1 MERNMDIQSLFS
13 LTGRIALVTGGS
25 RGIGKMFVEGL
36 LAAGCARVYISA
48 RKVEQMQETIDEFGA
63 DADGNP
69 RVIGIP
75 ADLSQMDGMQ
85 ALADEMARREARLDI
100 LINNAGAAWGQ
111 PYLEFSEAGW
121 HRTMDLNVKTPFF
134 LTQKLH
140 NLLVAGGKSG
150 HPAKVI
156 HVSSID
162 GQRINPWE
170 TYAYQASK
178 AGVIQLTR
186 RMAARLIHDN
196 IIVTSIA
203 PGAFASEMNKAAKN
217 APNASAA
224 LIPAK
229 RIGSPEDMA
238 AAAIYLCSRAGDYV
252 VGETLTVDGGV
263 VNAAL
268 PGMFNDPAG

>member
-1 MERNMDIQSLFS
+1 MDLNTLFS
-13 LTGRIALVTGGS
+13 LEGRIALVTGGS

-48 RKVEQMQETIDEFGA
+48 RKVEQMDATVAEFGE
-63 DADGNP
+63 DK
-69 RVIGIP
+69 VIPVP
-75 ADLSQMDGMQ
+75 ADLSQMDGIQ
-85 ALADEMARREARLDI
+85 SLADTLAEKEDRLDI

-140 NLLVAGGKSG
+140 DLLVAGGKG
-150 HPAKVI
+150 DHPAKVI

-170 TYAYQASK
+170 TYPYQASK
-178 AGVIQLTR
+178 AAVIQLTR
-186 RMAARLIHDN
+186 RMAARLIQDN
-196 IIVTSIA
+196 IVVTSIA

-217 APNASAA
+217 APDASASM
-224 LIPAK
+224 IPAK
-229 RIGSPEDMA
+229 RIGTAEDMA

-268 PGMFNDPAG
+268 PMQFNDPAG

>member
-1 MERNMDIQSLFS
+1 MDIQSLFS
-13 LTGRIALVTGGS
+13 LDGRVALVTGGS

-36 LAAGCARVYISA
+36 LAAGCSKVYISA
-48 RKVEQMQETIDEFGA
+48 RKIEQMQETIAEFGE
-63 DADGNP
+63 DK
-69 RVIGIP
+69 VVGIP
-75 ADLSQMDGMQ
+75 ADLSQMDGIQ
-85 ALADEMARREARLDI
+85 TLADEMVAREDKLDI

-111 PYLEFSEAGW
+111 PYLEFNEAGW

-140 NLLVAGGKSG
+140 DLLVEGGKG
-150 HPAKVI
+150 DHPAKVI

-186 RMAARLIHDN
+186 RMAARLIQDN
-196 IIVTSIA
+196 IVVTTIA

-217 APNASAA
+217 APDASASM
-224 LIPAK
+224 IPAK
-229 RIGSPEDMA
+229 RIGSAEDMA

-268 PGMFNDPAG
+268 PSMFNDPAGGG

>member
-1 MERNMDIQSLFS
+1 MMDMNALFG
-13 LTGRIALVTGGS
+13 LNGRVALVTGGS

-36 LAAGCARVYISA
+36 LSAGCARVYISA
-48 RKVEQMQETIDEFGA
+48 RKVEQMQETIAEFGE
-63 DADGNP
+63 DK
-69 RVIGIP
+69 VIGIP
-75 ADLSQMDGMQ
+75 ADLSQMDGIQ
-85 ALADEMARREARLDI
+85 SLADEMAKREDKLDI

-140 NLLVAGGKSG
+140 DLLVAGGKG
-150 HPAKVI
+150 DHPAKVI

-170 TYAYQASK
+170 TYPYQASK
-178 AGVIQLTR
+178 AAVIQLTK
-186 RMAARLIHDN
+186 RMAARLIQDN

-203 PGAFASEMNKAAKN
+203 PGAFPSEMNKAAKN
-217 APNASAA
+217 APDASAA
-224 LIPAK
+224 MIPSK
-229 RIGSPEDMA
+229 RVGTKEDMA

-252 VGETLTVDGGV
+252 VGDTVTVDGGV
-263 VNAAL
+263 VNASL
-268 PGMFNDPAG
+268 PSMFNDPAG

>member
-1 MERNMDIQSLFS
+1 MDLTSLFS
-13 LTGRIALVTGGS
+13 LEGRVALVTGGS

-63 DADGNP
+63 EK
-69 RVIGIP
+69 VIGIP

-85 ALADEMARREARLDI
+85 ALADEMAKREDKLDI

-140 NLLVAGGKSG
+140 KLLVAGGKG
-150 HPAKVI
+150 DHPAKVI

-186 RMAARLIHDN
+186 RMAARLIQDN

-224 LIPAK
+224 MIPAK

-268 PGMFNDPAG
+268 PMAFNDPAGHG

>member
-1 MERNMDIQSLFS
+1 MDIQSLFS
-13 LTGRIALVTGGS
+13 LDGRVALVTGGS

-48 RKVEQMQETIDEFGA
+48 RKVDQMQETIEQFGA
-63 DADGNP
+63 DK
-69 RVIGIP
+69 VVGIP
-75 ADLSQMDGMQ
+75 ADLSQMDGIQ
-85 ALADEMARREARLDI
+85 HLADEIAAREDKLDI

-140 NLLVAGGKSG
+140 NLLVEAGKGA

-186 RMAARLIHDN
+186 RMAARLIQDN
-196 IIVTSIA
+196 IVVTSIA

-217 APNASAA
+217 APDASAA
-224 LIPAK
+224 IIPAK
-229 RIGSPEDMA
+229 RIGTKEDMA

-252 VGETLTVDGGV
+252 VGDTVTVDGGI

-268 PGMFNDPAG
+268 PSLFNDPAGAG

>member
-1 MERNMDIQSLFS
+1 MDIQSLFG
-13 LTGRIALVTGGS
+13 LDGRVALVTGGS

-48 RKVEQMQETIDEFGA
+48 RKVEQMAETVAEFGE
-63 DADGNP
+63 D

-85 ALADEMARREARLDI
+85 QLADAIADNEDKLDI

-111 PYLEFSEAGW
+111 DYLEFNEAGW

-140 NLLVAGGKSG
+140 DLLVAAASPDR
-150 HPAKVI
+150 PAKVI
-156 HVSSID
+156 NVSSID
-162 GQRINPWE
+162 GFRINPWE

-178 AGVIQLTR
+178 AGVVQLTR
-186 RMAARLIHDN
+186 RVAARLIKDN
-196 IIVTSIA
+196 IVVSSIA
-203 PGAFASEMNKAAKN
+203 PGAFPSEMNKAAKN
-217 APNASAA
+217 APDASAA
-224 LIPAK
+224 GIPAK
-229 RIGSPEDMA
+229 RIGTAEDMA

-252 VGETLTVDGGV
+252 VGETVIVDGGV
-263 VNAAL
+263 VNAWL
-268 PGMFNDPAG
+268 PSYFNDPAG

>member
-1 MERNMDIQSLFS
+1 MNLKDLFS
-13 LTGRIALVTGGS
+13 LDNRIALVTGGS

-36 LAAGCARVYISA
+36 LAAGCAKVYISA
-48 RKVEQMQETIDEFGA
+48 RKVEQMQATVEQFGK
-63 DADGNP
+63 D

-75 ADLSQMDGMQ
+75 ADLSQMDGIQ
-85 ALADEMARREARLDI
+85 HVADEMAKREDRLDI
-100 LINNAGAAWGQ
+100 LINNAGAAWGE

-140 NLLVAGGKSG
+140 DLLVAGGKG
-150 HPAKVI
+150 DHPAKVI

-162 GQRINPWE
+162 GQKINPWE

-186 RMAARLIHDN
+186 RMAARLIEDN

-217 APNASAA
+217 APDASAA
-224 LIPAK
+224 MIPAK

-238 AAAIYLCSRAGDYV
+238 AAAIYLASRAGDYV

-263 VNAAL
+263 VNASL
-268 PGMFNDPAG
+268 PNMFNDPAG

>member
-1 MERNMDIQSLFS
+1 MERNMDIHSLFN
-13 LTGRIALVTGGS
+13 LDDRIALVTGGS

-48 RKVEQMQETIDEFGA
+48 RKADQMQATIDELGP
-63 DADGNP
+63 D

-75 ADLSQMDGMQ
+75 ADLSQMDGIV
-85 ALADEMARREARLDI
+85 ALAEELKARESHLDI

-111 PYLEFSEAGW
+111 PYLEFNEAGW

-140 NLLVAGGKSG
+140 DLLVAGGKQG
-150 HPAKVI
+150 RPAKVI

-178 AGVIQLTR
+178 AAVIQLTR
-186 RMAARLIHDN
+186 RMAARLIEDN
-196 IIVTSIA
+196 IVVTSIA
-203 PGAFASEMNKAAKN
+203 PGAFASEMNKAAKD
-217 APNASAA
+217 APDVSAA
-224 LIPAK
+224 GIPAK
-229 RIGSPEDMA
+229 RIGTAEDMA

-252 VGETLTVDGGV
+252 VGDTLTVDGGI
-263 VNAAL
+263 VNALL
-268 PGMFNDPAG
+268 PNHFADPGGKG

>member
-1 MERNMDIQSLFS
+1 MDMNALFG
-13 LTGRIALVTGGS
+13 LEGRVALVTGGS

-36 LAAGCARVYISA
+36 LSAGCARVYISA
-48 RKVEQMQETIDEFGA
+48 RKVEQMEATIAEFG
-63 DADGNP
+63 DD
-69 RVIGIP
+69 RVFGIP
-75 ADLSQMDGMQ
+75 ADLSQMDGIEHLV
-85 ALADEMARREARLDI
+85 AELSAKEEKLDI

-111 PYLEFSEAGW
+111 PYLEFNEAGW

-140 NLLVAGGKSG
+140 DLLVAGGKG
-150 HPAKVI
+150 DHPAKVI

-186 RMAARLIHDN
+186 RMAARLVQDN
-196 IIVTSIA
+196 IIVSSIA
-203 PGAFASEMNKAAKN
+203 PGAFASEMNKAAKS
-217 APNASAA
+217 APDASAA
-224 LIPAK
+224 MIPAK
-229 RIGSPEDMA
+229 RIGTPEDMA

-252 VGETLTVDGGV
+252 IGETLTVDGGV

-268 PGMFNDPAG
+268 PFNFGDPNG

>member
-1 MERNMDIQSLFS
+1 MDIQSLFS
-13 LTGRIALVTGGS
+13 LEGRIALVTGGS

-36 LAAGCARVYISA
+36 LAAGALRVYISA
-48 RKVEQMQETIDEFGA
+48 RKVAQMQATIDEFGA
-63 DADGNP
+63 D

-75 ADLSQMDGMQ
+75 ADLSQMDGIV
-85 ALADEMARREARLDI
+85 ALAEAIKARESRLDI

-140 NLLVAGGKSG
+140 DLLVAGGKAG

-178 AGVIQLTR
+178 AAVIQLTR
-186 RMAARLIHDN
+186 RMAARLIQDN
-196 IIVTSIA
+196 IVVTSIA
-203 PGAFASEMNKAAKN
+203 PGAFPSEMNRAAKD
-217 APNASAA
+217 APDTSASG
-224 LIPAK
+224 IPAR
-229 RIGSPEDMA
+229 RIGTAEDMA
-238 AAAIYLCSRAGDYV
+238 AAAIYLASRAGDYV

-263 VNAAL
+263 VNALL
-268 PGMFNDPAG
+268 PNHFADPSGGGH

>member
-1 MERNMDIQSLFS
+1 MDLTSLFS
-13 LTGRIALVTGGS
+13 LEGRVALVTGGS
-25 RGIGKMFVEGL
+25 RGIGRMFVEGL

-48 RKVEQMQETIDEFGA
+48 RKVEQMEDTIAALGA
-63 DADGNP
+63 DK
-69 RVIGIP
+69 VIGIP

-85 ALADEMARREARLDI
+85 HLVDEIAKRETKLDI

-140 NLLVAGGKSG
+140 GLLTAAASPER
-150 HPAKVI
+150 PAKVI

-178 AGVIQLTR
+178 AGLIQLTR
-186 RMAARLIHDN
+186 RMAARLIQDN
-196 IIVTSIA
+196 IVVSSIA
-203 PGAFASEMNKAAKN
+203 PGAFPSEMNKAAKN
-217 APNASAA
+217 APDASAA
-224 LIPAK
+224 GIPAK
-229 RIGSPEDMA
+229 RIGTAEDMA

-263 VNAAL
+263 VNAHL
-268 PGMFNDPAG
+268 PRHFADPGGAG

>member
-1 MERNMDIQSLFS
+1 MDIQSLFG
-13 LTGRIALVTGGS
+13 LDGRVALVTGGS

-48 RKVEQMQETIDEFGA
+48 RKVEQMQATIDEFGA
-63 DADGNP
+63 DK
-69 RVIGIP
+69 VIGIP

-85 ALADEMARREARLDI
+85 QLADAIAAKEDKLDI

-111 PYLEFSEAGW
+111 DYLEFSEAGW

-140 NLLVAGGKSG
+140 NLLVAAAS
-150 HPAKVI
+150 PERPTKVI
-156 HVSSID
+156 NVSSID
-162 GQRINPWE
+162 GLRINPWE

-186 RMAARLIHDN
+186 RVAARLIKDN
-196 IIVTSIA
+196 IVVTSIA
-203 PGAFASEMNKAAKN
+203 PGAFPSEMNKAAKN
-217 APNASAA
+217 APDASAA
-224 LIPAK
+224 GIPAK
-229 RIGSPEDMA
+229 RVGTAEDMA

-252 VGETLTVDGGV
+252 VGETIAVDGGV
-263 VNAAL
+263 VNAWL
-268 PGMFNDPAG
+268 PSYFNDPAG

>member
-1 MERNMDIQSLFS
+1 MDIQSLFG
-13 LTGRIALVTGGS
+13 LDGRVALVTGGS

-63 DADGNP
+63 D

-85 ALADEMARREARLDI
+85 QLVDAISAKEDKLDI

-111 PYLEFSEAGW
+111 DYLEFSEAGW

-140 NLLVAGGKSG
+140 NLLVAAASADR
-150 HPAKVI
+150 PAKVI
-156 HVSSID
+156 NVSSID
-162 GQRINPWE
+162 GLRINPWE

-186 RMAARLIHDN
+186 RVAARLIKDN
-196 IIVTSIA
+196 IVVTSIA
-203 PGAFASEMNKAAKN
+203 PGAFPSEMNKAAKN
-217 APNASAA
+217 APDASAA
-224 LIPAK
+224 GIPAK
-229 RIGSPEDMA
+229 RVGTAEDMA

-252 VGETLTVDGGV
+252 VGETIAVDGGV
-263 VNAAL
+263 VNAWL
-268 PGMFNDPAG
+268 PSYFSDPAGKG

>member
-1 MERNMDIQSLFS
+1 MDIQSLFS
-13 LTGRIALVTGGS
+13 LEGRIALVTGGS

-48 RKVEQMQETIDEFGA
+48 RKVEQMQATIDEFGSEFGA
-63 DADGNP
+63 D

-75 ADLSQMDGMQ
+75 ADLSQMDGMV
-85 ALADEMARREARLDI
+85 ALANELKARESHLDI

-140 NLLVAGGKSG
+140 DLLVAGGKQG

-186 RMAARLIHDN
+186 RMAARLIQDN
-196 IIVTSIA
+196 IVVTSIA
-203 PGAFASEMNKAAKN
+203 PGAFPSEMNRAAKD
-217 APNASAA
+217 APDASASG
-224 LIPAK
+224 IPAK
-229 RIGSPEDMA
+229 RIGTAEDMA

-263 VNAAL
+263 VNAHL
-268 PGMFNDPAG
+268 PNHFADPSGGGH

>member
-1 MERNMDIQSLFS
+1 MDLNSLFG
-13 LTGRIALVTGGS
+13 LTGRVALVTGGS
-25 RGIGKMFVEGL
+25 RGIGKMIVEGL
-36 LAAGCARVYISA
+36 LAAGCERVYISA
-48 RKVEQMQETIDEFGA
+48 RKQEQVQATVDELG
-63 DADGNP
+63 D

-85 ALADEMARREARLDI
+85 QLVDAISAKEDKLDI

-111 PYLEFSEAGW
+111 DYLEFSEAGW

-140 NLLVAGGKSG
+140 GLLTAAATEAQ
-150 HPAKVI
+150 PAKVI
-156 HVSSID
+156 HISSID

-178 AGVIQLTR
+178 AAVIQLTR
-186 RMAARLIHDN
+186 RMAARLIKDH
-196 IIVTSIA
+196 IVCTTIA
-203 PGAFASEMNKAAKN
+203 PGAYPSEMNKAAKS
-217 APNASAA
+217 APDASAA
-224 LIPAK
+224 YIPAK
-229 RIGSPEDMA
+229 RVGTTEDMA

-263 VNAAL
+263 VNASL
-268 PGMFNDPAG
+268 PTLFNDPSGG

>member
-1 MERNMDIQSLFS
+1 MDISSVFRLD
-13 LTGRIALVTGGS
+13 GRVALVTGGS

-36 LAAGCARVYISA
+36 LQSGCSKVYISA
-48 RKVEQMQETIDEFGA
+48 RKVEQMEETIAEFGA
-63 DADGNP
+63 DK
-69 RVIGIP
+69 VIGVP
-75 ADLSQMDGMQ
+75 ADLSQMDGIQ
-85 ALADEMARREARLDI
+85 TLVDAISAKEDKLDI

-111 PYLEFSEAGW
+111 PYTEFTEAGW
-121 HRTMDLNVKTPFF
+121 DRTMDLNVKTPFF

-140 NLLVAGGKSG
+140 DLLVAAGKG
-150 HPAKVI
+150 DHAAKVV

-162 GQRINPWE
+162 GLRINPWE
-170 TYAYQASK
+170 TYPYQASK
-178 AGVIQLTR
+178 AAVIQLTK
-186 RMAARLIHDN
+186 RMAARLIKDN

-217 APNASAA
+217 APDASAA
-224 LIPAK
+224 LIPSG
-229 RIGSPEDMA
+229 RIGTAEDMA

-252 VGETLTVDGGV
+252 VGSTIPVDGGI

>member
-1 MERNMDIQSLFS
+1 MMDIQSLFG
-13 LTGRIALVTGGS
+13 LDGRVALVTGGS

-63 DADGNP
+63 DK
-69 RVIGIP
+69 VIGIP

-85 ALADEMARREARLDI
+85 QLADTISAKEDKLDI

-111 PYLEFSEAGW
+111 EYLEFSEAGW

-140 NLLVAGGKSG
+140 NLLVTAASEGR
-150 HPAKVI
+150 PAKVI
-156 HVSSID
+156 NVSSID
-162 GQRINPWE
+162 GFRINPWE

-178 AGVIQLTR
+178 AGVVQLTR
-186 RMAARLIHDN
+186 RVAARLIKDN
-196 IIVTSIA
+196 IVVSSIA
-203 PGAFASEMNKAAKN
+203 PGAFPSEMNKAAKN
-217 APNASAA
+217 APDASAA
-224 LIPAK
+224 GIPAK
-229 RIGSPEDMA
+229 RIGTAEDMA

-252 VGETLTVDGGV
+252 VGETVIVDGGV
-263 VNAAL
+263 VNAWL
-268 PGMFNDPAG
+268 PSYFNDPAG

>member
-1 MERNMDIQSLFS
+1 MDLNSLFG
-13 LTGRIALVTGGS
+13 LEGRIALVTGGS

-48 RKVEQMQETIDEFGA
+48 RKIDQMQETIAEFGE
-63 DADGNP
+63 DK
-69 RVIGIP
+69 VVGIP
-75 ADLSQMDGMQ
+75 ADLSQMDGIRS
-85 ALADEMARREARLDI
+85 LADEMAKRENKLDI

-140 NLLVAGGKSG
+140 DLLVAGGKG
-150 HPAKVI
+150 DHPAKVI

-162 GQRINPWE
+162 GQKINPWE

-186 RMAARLIHDN
+186 RMAARLIQDN

-217 APNASAA
+217 APDASASI
-224 LIPAK
+224 IPAK
-229 RIGSPEDMA
+229 RIGTKEDMA

-252 VGETLTVDGGV
+252 VGDTVTVDGGI
-263 VNAAL
+263 VNASL
-268 PGMFNDPAG
+268 PNMFNDPAG

>member
-1 MERNMDIQSLFS
+1 MDLTSLFS
-13 LTGRIALVTGGS
+13 LEGRVALATGGS
-25 RGIGKMFVEGL
+25 RGIGRMFVEGL

-48 RKVEQMQETIDEFGA
+48 RKVEQMEDTIAALGA
-63 DADGNP
+63 D

-85 ALADEMARREARLDI
+85 HLVDEIAKRESKLDI

-140 NLLVAGGKSG
+140 GLLTAAATPDR
-150 HPAKVI
+150 PAKVI

-178 AGVIQLTR
+178 AGLIQLTR
-186 RMAARLIHDN
+186 RMAARLIEDN
-196 IIVTSIA
+196 IVVSSIA
-203 PGAFASEMNKAAKN
+203 PGAFPSEMNKAAKN
-217 APNASAA
+217 APDASAA
-224 LIPAK
+224 GIPAK
-229 RIGSPEDMA
+229 RIGTAEDMA

-263 VNAAL
+263 VNAHL
-268 PGMFNDPAG
+268 PNHFADPSGAG

>member
-1 MERNMDIQSLFS
+1 MDIQSLFS
-13 LTGRIALVTGGS
+13 LEGRVALVTGGS

-48 RKVEQMQETIDEFGA
+48 RKRDQMQATIDEFGA
-63 DADGNP
+63 D

-75 ADLSQMDGMQ
+75 ADLSQMDGMI
-85 ALADEMARREARLDI
+85 ALADELKSREDHLDI

-140 NLLVAGGKSG
+140 DLLVAGGKQG

-178 AGVIQLTR
+178 AAVIQLTR
-186 RMAARLIHDN
+186 RMAARLIQDN
-196 IIVTSIA
+196 IVVTSIA
-203 PGAFASEMNKAAKN
+203 PGAFPSEMNKAAKD
-217 APNASAA
+217 APDTSASG
-224 LIPAK
+224 IPAK
-229 RIGSPEDMA
+229 RIGTAEDMA

-252 VGETLTVDGGV
+252 VGDTITVDGGV
-263 VNAAL
+263 VNALL
-268 PGMFNDPAG
+268 PNHFADPAGGGH